1 MPKQLPN
8 VMNDIGYQKDA
19 HDFAKKIMECKGILG
34 PCKDMNHFQEW
45 MEEAL
50 SKAYLYGAQSA
61 VRVGYLLA
69 DKDWEQRRYEI
80 AKECVAVLMRNEI
93 TLEDAAKISV
103 EQADALIAELKKLPA
118 ITEAKL
124 QVVDKVYPMSF
135 EQNRLELHNLE
146 VRIKVSQ

>member
-1 MPKQLPN
+1 
-8 VMNDIGYQKDA
+8 MNDIGYQKDA

-80 AKECVAVLMRNEI
+80 AKEAMLHMIDPKMLTQKYGLMAVNAVEFADSL
-93 TLEDAAKISV
+93 IS
-103 EQADALIAELKKLPA
+103 ELKK
-118 ITEAKL
+118 TKK
-124 QVVDKVYPMSF
+124 Q
-135 EQNRLELHNLE
+135 
-146 VRIKVSQ
+146 